1 MTIDN
6 DNDYDKGWLSS
17 DDSPGCAF
25 GSSDEFAGNKGIRE
39 YGNAVG
45 SWTVGSRQCESILH
59 CKSV

>member
-45 SWTVGSRQCESILH
+45 SWQSANLPTADCGLPTF
-59 CKSV
+59 

>member
-25 GSSDEFAGNKGIRE
+25 GSSDEFAGNKAIRKK
-39 YGNAVG
+39 GNREIGNKEMQLAIDN
-45 SWTVGSRQCESILH
+45 RQ
-59 CKSV
+59 

>member
-25 GSSDEFAGNKGIRE
+25 GSSDEFAGNKAIRKK
-39 YGNAVG
+39 GNRG
-45 SWTVGSRQCESILH
+45 NRGERES
-59 CKSV
+59 